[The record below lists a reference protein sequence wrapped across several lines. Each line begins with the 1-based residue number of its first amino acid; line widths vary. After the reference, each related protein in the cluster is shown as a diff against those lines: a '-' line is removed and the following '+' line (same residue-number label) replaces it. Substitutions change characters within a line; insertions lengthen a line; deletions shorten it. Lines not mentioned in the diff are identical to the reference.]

1 MKYWIR
7 VVSND
12 QVQTGVEGG
21 FIQAAQDKAGPLQ
34 ALAKGDVIFSY
45 APGTLFRGGRILQA
59 FTAIARV
66 VDEEAYP
73 TQMSAGARKSHFAG
87 VRRNADRATHLP
99 AGLHSGQGGL
109 GDVPAPRHVRDRQ
122 RRRAAHRRSD
132 ARRHRAIGWRQCIR
146 RRGVDHEPDLI
157 SRVARNTSADWW
169 NTTTSR

>member
-45 APGTLFRGGRILQA
+45 APGTLFRGGKILQA

-66 VDEEAYP
+66 ADDEAYP
-73 TQMSAGARKSHFAG
+73 TEMSAGAR
-87 VRRNADRATHLP
+87 P
-99 AGLHSGQGGL
+99 W
-109 GDVPAPRHVRDRQ
+109 
-122 RRRAAHRRSD
+122 RRRTTSLACDETPIAPLLSLLDFIRDKAAWEMSLRRGMFEIGNDD
-132 ARRHRAIGWRQCIR
+132 ARRIAEAMHADIG
-146 RRGVDHEPDLI
+146 E
-157 SRVARNTSADWW
+157 
-169 NTTTSR
+169 